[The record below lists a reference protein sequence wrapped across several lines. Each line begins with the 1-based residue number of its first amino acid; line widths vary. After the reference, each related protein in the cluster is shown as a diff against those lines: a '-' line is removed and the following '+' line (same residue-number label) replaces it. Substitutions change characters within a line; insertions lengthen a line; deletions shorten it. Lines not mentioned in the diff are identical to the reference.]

1 MAGALSV
8 EGEYASDIAI
18 VGGSAAGLFAA
29 LLCLGLHPA
38 TVLERDDLQPAPD
51 VESAAGKAFRASA
64 PEIVQPHLIMAR
76 CRQLLIDRLPDVH
89 RRHAPPGVEEAPLWT
104 QMPPSLSDTY
114 PGQDKDQPL
123 IPP

>member
-8 EGEYASDIAI
+8 EGEHALDIAI

-29 LLCLGLHPA
+29 LLLARAGHEA

-64 PEIVQPHLIMAR
+64 PQIVQPHLIMAR
-76 CRQLLIDRLPDVH
+76 CRQLLIDRLPDVYDGMLAAGVKKPRCGPRC
-89 RRHAPPGVEEAPLWT
+89 RRRCRTPH
-104 QMPPSLSDTY
+104 
-114 PGQDKDQPL
+114 PGQETSRSPR
-123 IPP
+123 